1 MRTKLP
7 DRISRLE
14 ARIVALEM
22 LLETIFVDQMATD
35 RDPRVIA
42 ERITQDAYAKDEQIR
57 EQFGDHVTIELI
69 TDLTVSFLDRVV
81 KRAQEQKLRRS
92 KEGPSQ

>member
-42 ERITQDAYAKDEQIR
+42 ERIIQDAYAKDEKLR
-57 EQFGDHVTIELI
+57 EQFGDHVMIELI

-81 KRAQEQKLRRS
+81 RRVQEQKLRRS
-92 KEGPSQ
+92 KGDPSL

>member
-14 ARIVALEM
+14 AKIVALEM

-42 ERITQDAYAKDEQIR
+42 ERIIQDAYAKDEKLR
-57 EQFGDHVTIELI
+57 EQFGDHVMIELI

>member
-14 ARIVALEM
+14 ARTVALEM

-42 ERITQDAYAKDEQIR
+42 ERIIQDAYAKDEKLR
-57 EQFGDHVTIELI
+57 EQFGDHVMIELI
-69 TDLTVSFLDRVV
+69 TDVTVSFLDRVV
-81 KRAQEQKLRRS
+81 KRAQELRRS